1 MFKNTKGPPIL
12 QELTY
17 LINICISS
25 VHLNIKF
32 IKLVKY
38 INQDA
43 RYVFKFSSF
52 NRLKNLIFLC
62 STKNNLNSLLS

>member
-38 INQDA
+38 INQV
-43 RYVFKFSSF
+43 RKICIQVFIIQSIKKLNFSVF
-52 NRLKNLIFLC
+52 YK
-62 STKNNLNSLLS
+62 K